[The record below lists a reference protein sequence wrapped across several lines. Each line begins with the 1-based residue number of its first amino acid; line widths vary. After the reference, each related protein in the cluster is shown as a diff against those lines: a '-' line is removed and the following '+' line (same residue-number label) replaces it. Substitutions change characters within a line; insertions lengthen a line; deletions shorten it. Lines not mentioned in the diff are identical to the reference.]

1 MYLFSRTLS
10 APVPPASSAPR
21 CAVAWPAWCALRGAV
36 WVCGG
41 QNYNTDDVL
50 SENCNRLSSS
60 YWYGEDGVGQRAFA
74 ASSVMDDGYWWVSG
88 KTGSE
93 RYL

>member
-1 MYLFSRTLS
+1 MRG
-10 APVPPASSAPR
+10 R
-21 CAVAWPAWCALRGAV
+21 VAGVVRGAV

-50 SENCNRLSSS
+50 SENCNRMTSS

-74 ASSVMDDGYWWVSG
+74 ASSVTDDGYWWVSG

-93 RYL
+93 IPVAYV